1 MSAIMRSMKVEP
13 GAAVMRAPTKI
24 LSLPRHDEVLVS
36 TKLRPRTRP
45 YGRRYGG
52 DRFRSLR
59 KALPSSFGFHNRAI
73 RRPGSSVLP
82 GSPQTRQEKVD
93 RLSYPVSAHGRGRVG
108 KLSESLLHGAN
119 IVPLRG
125 RVTTRSNEEVSI
137 PLSLEYRPTRPEHR
151 SARVLG
157 SAWLD
162 DFGL

>member
-1 MSAIMRSMKVEP
+1 MRSMKVEP

-24 LSLPRHDEVLVS
+24 LSLPA
-36 TKLRPRTRP
+36 LRRGSGLDQAPPASEAVRP
-45 YGRRYGG
+45 TIWRRS
-52 DRFRSLR
+52 FRSLR
-59 KALPSSFGFHNRAI
+59 KSPPSSFGFHNRAI

-119 IVPLRG
+119 IVPHRG